1 MALMELRI
9 LVAGLVM
16 KYTWTGIPAKPG
28 GNWDSEMRPFDS
40 TVLHPRS
47 GKCILKIQERV

>member
-9 LVAGLVM
+9 LVAALVM

-47 GKCILKIQERV
+47 GKCILKMQERV

>member
-9 LVAGLVM
+9 LVAALIM
-16 KYTWTGIPAKPG
+16 KYTWTGIPDKP
-28 GNWDSEMRPFDS
+28 GNWDEEMRPFDS

-47 GKCILKIQERV
+47 GKCFLKIEQKE